1 MCTVIATSQTV
12 FIPREMMYFSR
23 NISRFYHSR
32 QKLCCVDNFLLRKH
46 SLFSFLVDTWS
57 ISRIRYSAG
66 SKINFPESLT
76 KEKAKEVASK
86 LTLEERN
93 LFLKVLEECK
103 SEEDRVGYQ
112 GNYFFYKLSL
122 DCGYLCKF
130 IFGEQN

>member
-1 MCTVIATSQTV
+1 MCTVIATLSNQTV
-12 FIPREMMYFSR
+12 FIPREMMYFSK

-130 IFGEQN
+130 IFL